1 MKEMK
6 DEEAVAGSAEAEG
19 KAGAKDTAEATAE
32 DVAEAQVPAPKKL
45 KRTLKKLEAEGEE
58 PVIIVPAILK
68 RRASEQMLAMVR
80 MGMMDKIFGYIIATR
95 KNVHFIRPGLA
106 WDSVQSVPIE
116 KIDDVEYVNE
126 FHSNTLKLKIGPA
139 AEEVIFYDDTDGI
152 KFYRY
157 IKYKQW
163 KS

>member
-6 DEEAVAGSAEAEG
+6 DEETEVGKAEVEGEAGAELGSEAE
-19 KAGAKDTAEATAE
+19 
-32 DVAEAQVPAPKKL
+32 VPAPKKL

-80 MGMMDKIFGYIIATR
+80 MGMMDKIFGYIVATK
-95 KNVHFIRPGLA
+95 KNMYFIRPGLA
-106 WDSVQSVPIE
+106 WDSVQSVPLE

-126 FHSNTLKLKIGPA
+126 FHGNTLKLKIGPDT
-139 AEEVIFYDDTDGI
+139 EEVIFYDDTDGI